1 MVVVVIVVLITF
13 AERGARKVD
22 MPRVPA
28 SDTKSLTGR
37 GRGGRERE
45 REAEHLCDEPRSAP
59 TNAVTP
65 IVLLQFFRICT

>member
-45 REAEHLCDEPRSAP
+45 GS
-59 TNAVTP
+59 
-65 IVLLQFFRICT
+65 

>member
-37 GRGGRERE
+37 ERGWRERGKLNTCAMSPDPL
-45 REAEHLCDEPRSAP
+45 RLMR
-59 TNAVTP
+59 
-65 IVLLQFFRICT
+65 